1 MKIYSEQSLADF
13 KFWSGAET
21 TAQRIWEE
29 QGSEGF
35 DQLEAILEDL
45 YPDGI
50 DETDLNDLLWF
61 DADTVYEWLGIE
73 DEEEDDDEDDEDTDD
88 DGEEDEE
95 DDEEEETEPANDYV
109 INVGDSWDDLAPHDA
124 FATKEIAISMA
135 KAMSKAQ
142 HDKCVEVVYS
152 PCDDVDTNEII
163 WRNQN

>member
-1 MKIYSEQSLADF
+1 MKIYTEQSLADF

-61 DADTVYEWLGIE
+61 DADTVYEWLGID
-73 DEEEDDDEDDEDTDD
+73 DEE
-88 DGEEDEE
+88 EEDEE
-95 DDEEEETEPANDYV
+95 DDDDEEEETEPVNDYV
-109 INVGDSWDDLAPHDA
+109 INVGDSWDDLTPQQTFSTEQD
-124 FATKEIAISMA
+124 AISAA
-135 KAMSKAQ
+135 KAL

-163 WRNQN
+163 WRKPN

>member
-1 MKIYSEQSLADF
+1 MKIYTEQSLADF

-73 DEEEDDDEDDEDTDD
+73 DEEEDDDED
-88 DGEEDEE
+88 E
-95 DDEEEETEPANDYV
+95 DDEEEETEPTNDYV
-109 INVGDSWDDLAPHDA
+109 INVGDSWDDLTPQQT
-124 FATKEIAISMA
+124 FSTKQAAISAA
-135 KAMSKAQ
+135 KVL

>member
-73 DEEEDDDEDDEDTDD
+73 DEEDEDEDDEDADD
-88 DGEEDEE
+88 DDN
-95 DDEEEETEPANDYV
+95 EEETEPTNDYV
-109 INVGDSWDDLAPHDA
+109 INVGDSWDDLTP
-124 FATKEIAISMA
+124 KETFSTEQDAISTA
-135 KAMSKAQ
+135 KTMSQ
-142 HDKCVEVVYS
+142 VLPDKCIEVVYS
-152 PCDDVDTNEII
+152 PCNDVDTNEII
-163 WRNQN
+163 WRKPN

>member
-1 MKIYSEQSLADF
+1 MKIYSEQSLADI
-13 KFWSGAET
+13 KFRSGEET

-73 DEEEDDDEDDEDTDD
+73 DEEE
-88 DGEEDEE
+88 EDEE
-95 DDEEEETEPANDYV
+95 NDDDEEEETEPTNDYV
-109 INVGDSWDDLAPHDA
+109 INVGDSWDDLTPQQTFSTEQA
-124 FATKEIAISMA
+124 AISAA
-135 KAMSKAQ
+135 KAL

-152 PCDDVDTNEII
+152 PCDDVDTDEII
-163 WRNQN
+163 WRNKN

>member
-1 MKIYSEQSLADF
+1 MKIYTEQSLANF

-61 DADTVYEWLGIE
+61 DADTVYEWLGID
-73 DEEEDDDEDDEDTDD
+73 DEE
-88 DGEEDEE
+88 EEDEE
-95 DDEEEETEPANDYV
+95 DDDDEEEETEPTNDYV
-109 INVGDSWDDLAPHDA
+109 INVGDSWDDLTPQQT
-124 FATKEIAISMA
+124 FSTKQAAISAA
-135 KAMSKAQ
+135 KAL

-152 PCDDVDTNEII
+152 PCNDVDTDEII
-163 WRNQN
+163 WRNKN

>member
-1 MKIYSEQSLADF
+1 MKIYSEQSLANF

-61 DADTVYEWLGIE
+61 DADTVYEWLGIG
-73 DEEEDDDEDDEDTDD
+73 DKEEEDE
-88 DGEEDEE
+88 
-95 DDEEEETEPANDYV
+95 EEEETELTNDYV
-109 INVGDSWDDLAPHDA
+109 INVGDSWDDLTPQQTFSTEQA
-124 FATKEIAISMA
+124 AISTA
-135 KAMSKAQ
+135 KAL

-152 PCDDVDTNEII
+152 PCDDVDTNELI
-163 WRNQN
+163 WRKPN

>member
-61 DADTVYEWLGIE
+61 DADTVYEWLGID
-73 DEEEDDDEDDEDTDD
+73 DEED
-88 DGEEDEE
+88 E
-95 DDEEEETEPANDYV
+95 DDEEEETEPTNDYV
-109 INVGDSWDDLAPHDA
+109 INVGDSWDDLTPQQT
-124 FATKEIAISMA
+124 FSTKQAAISAA
-135 KAMSKAQ
+135 KAL

-152 PCDDVDTNEII
+152 PCNDVDTNELI
-163 WRNQN
+163 WRKPN

>member
-61 DADTVYEWLGIE
+61 DADTVYEWLGI
-73 DEEEDDDEDDEDTDD
+73 DDKEEDDDED
-88 DGEEDEE
+88 E
-95 DDEEEETEPANDYV
+95 DDEEEETEPTNDYV
-109 INVGDSWDDLAPHDA
+109 INVGDSWDDLTPQQTFSTEQA
-124 FATKEIAISMA
+124 AISAA
-135 KAMSKAQ
+135 KAL
-142 HDKCVEVVYS
+142 HDKCIEVVYS
-152 PCDDVDTNEII
+152 PCNDVDTDEII
-163 WRNQN
+163 WRKPN

>member
-1 MKIYSEQSLADF
+1 MKIYTEQSLADF

-73 DEEEDDDEDDEDTDD
+73 DEEDEDEDDD
-88 DGEEDEE
+88 
-95 DDEEEETEPANDYV
+95 DDEEEETEPTNDYV
-109 INVGDSWDDLAPHDA
+109 INVGDSWDDLTPQQTFSTEQA
-124 FATKEIAISMA
+124 AISAA
-135 KAMSKAQ
+135 KAL

-152 PCDDVDTNEII
+152 PCDDVDTDEII
-163 WRNQN
+163 WRNKN

>member
-1 MKIYSEQSLADF
+1 MKIYTEQSLANF

-73 DEEEDDDEDDEDTDD
+73 DEEDEDEDDEDADD
-88 DGEEDEE
+88 DDDEDEE
-95 DDEEEETEPANDYV
+95 DNEEEETEPANDYV
-109 INVGDSWDDLAPHDA
+109 INVGDSWDDLTPQQTFSTEQA
-124 FATKEIAISMA
+124 AISAA
-135 KAMSKAQ
+135 KAL

-152 PCDDVDTNEII
+152 PCNDVDTNEII
-163 WRNQN
+163 WRKPN

>member
-1 MKIYSEQSLADF
+1 MKIYKDESLRGF
-13 KFWSGAET
+13 EFWSGAET

-61 DADTVYEWLGIE
+61 DADTVYEWLGID
-73 DEEEDDDEDDEDTDD
+73 DEEE
-88 DGEEDEE
+88 EEDEE
-95 DDEEEETEPANDYV
+95 DDDDEEEETEPTNDYV
-109 INVGDSWDDLAPHDA
+109 INVGDSWDDLTPQQTFSTEQA
-124 FATKEIAISMA
+124 AISAA
-135 KAMSKAQ
+135 KAL

-152 PCDDVDTNEII
+152 PCNDVDTNELI
-163 WRNQN
+163 WRKPN

>member
-50 DETDLNDLLWF
+50 DKTDLNDLLWF

-73 DEEEDDDEDDEDTDD
+73 DEAEDDDEDAEE
-88 DGEEDEE
+88 DGEEK
-95 DDEEEETEPANDYV
+95 DDEPANDYV
-109 INVGDSWDDLAPHDA
+109 INVGDGWDDLTPQQTFSTEQA
-124 FATKEIAISMA
+124 AISTA
-135 KAMSKAQ
+135 KAL

-152 PCDDVDTNEII
+152 PCDDVDTNEVV
-163 WRNQN
+163 WRNSNK

>member
-73 DEEEDDDEDDEDTDD
+73 DEEEEDNEDDDED
-88 DGEEDEE
+88 E
-95 DDEEEETEPANDYV
+95 DDEEEETEPTNDYV
-109 INVGDSWDDLAPHDA
+109 INVGDSWDDLTPQQT
-124 FATKEIAISMA
+124 FSTKQAAISAA
-135 KAMSKAQ
+135 KAL

-152 PCDDVDTNEII
+152 PCNDVDTNELI
-163 WRNQN
+163 WRKPN

>member
-1 MKIYSEQSLADF
+1 MKIYTEQSLADF

-61 DADTVYEWLGIE
+61 DADTVYEWLGID
-73 DEEEDDDEDDEDTDD
+73 DEEEDEDEDDED
-88 DGEEDEE
+88 E
-95 DDEEEETEPANDYV
+95 DDEEEETEPTNDYV
-109 INVGDSWDDLAPHDA
+109 INVGDSWDDLTPQQTFSTEQA
-124 FATKEIAISMA
+124 AISAA
-135 KAMSKAQ
+135 KAL

-152 PCDDVDTNEII
+152 PCDDVDTDEII
-163 WRNQN
+163 WRNKN

>member
-1 MKIYSEQSLADF
+1 MKIYTEQSLANF

-73 DEEEDDDEDDEDTDD
+73 DEEDEDEDDEDADD
-88 DGEEDEE
+88 DG
-95 DDEEEETEPANDYV
+95 EEEETEPTNDYV
-109 INVGDSWDDLAPHDA
+109 INVGDSWDDLTPQQTFSTEQA
-124 FATKEIAISMA
+124 AISAA
-135 KAMSKAQ
+135 KAL

-152 PCDDVDTNEII
+152 PCDDVDTDEII
-163 WRNQN
+163 WRNKN

>member
-1 MKIYSEQSLADF
+1 MKIYTEQSLANF

-61 DADTVYEWLGIE
+61 DADTVYEWLGIDDEEEE
-73 DEEEDDDEDDEDTDD
+73 DEEDDDED
-88 DGEEDEE
+88 
-95 DDEEEETEPANDYV
+95 EETEPVNDYV
-109 INVGDSWDDLAPHDA
+109 INVGDSWDDLTPQQTFSTEQD
-124 FATKEIAISMA
+124 AISTAKAMA
-135 KAMSKAQ
+135 KAL

-152 PCDDVDTNEII
+152 PCDDVDTDEII
-163 WRNQN
+163 WRNKN

>member
-1 MKIYSEQSLADF
+1 MKIYTEQSLADF

-73 DEEEDDDEDDEDTDD
+73 DEEDEDAD
-88 DGEEDEE
+88 EDEE
-95 DDEEEETEPANDYV
+95 DNEEEETEPANDYV
-109 INVGDSWDDLAPHDA
+109 INVGDSWDDLTP
-124 FATKEIAISMA
+124 KETFSTEQDAISTA
-135 KAMSKAQ
+135 KTMSQ
-142 HDKCVEVVYS
+142 LLPDKCIEVVYS
-152 PCDDVDTNEII
+152 PCNDVDTNELI
-163 WRNQN
+163 WRKPN

>member
-1 MKIYSEQSLADF
+1 MKIYTEQSLADF

-61 DADTVYEWLGIE
+61 DADTVYEWLGID
-73 DEEEDDDEDDEDTDD
+73 DEE
-88 DGEEDEE
+88 EEDEE
-95 DDEEEETEPANDYV
+95 DDDDEEEETEPTNDYV
-109 INVGDSWDDLAPHDA
+109 INVGDSWDDLTPQQT
-124 FATKEIAISMA
+124 FSTKQAAISAA
-135 KAMSKAQ
+135 KAL

-152 PCDDVDTNEII
+152 PCNDVDTDEII
-163 WRNQN
+163 WRNKN

>member
-73 DEEEDDDEDDEDTDD
+73 DEEEEDDEDDDED
-88 DGEEDEE
+88 E

-109 INVGDSWDDLAPHDA
+109 INVGDNWDDLTPQETFSTEQD
-124 FATKEIAISMA
+124 AISAA
-135 KAMSKAQ
+135 KAL

-152 PCDDVDTNEII
+152 PCNDVDTNELI
-163 WRNQN
+163 WRKPN

>member
-1 MKIYSEQSLADF
+1 MKIYTEQSLADF

-73 DEEEDDDEDDEDTDD
+73 DEEEDDEEDD
-88 DGEEDEE
+88 
-95 DDEEEETEPANDYV
+95 DDEEEETEPTNDYV
-109 INVGDSWDDLAPHDA
+109 INVGDSWDDLTPQQTFSTEQA
-124 FATKEIAISMA
+124 AISAA
-135 KAMSKAQ
+135 KAL

-152 PCDDVDTNEII
+152 PCDDVDTDEII
-163 WRNQN
+163 WRNKN

>member
-1 MKIYSEQSLADF
+1 MKIYTEQSLVDF

-21 TAQRIWEE
+21 IAQRIWEE

-73 DEEEDDDEDDEDTDD
+73 DEE
-88 DGEEDEE
+88 
-95 DDEEEETEPANDYV
+95 DEEEEED
-109 INVGDSWDDLAPHDA
+109 
-124 FATKEIAISMA
+124 
-135 KAMSKAQ
+135 
-142 HDKCVEVVYS
+142 
-152 PCDDVDTNEII
+152 
-163 WRNQN
+163 

>member
-1 MKIYSEQSLADF
+1 MKIYTEESLANF

-61 DADTVYEWLGIE
+61 DADTVYEWLGID
-73 DEEEDDDEDDEDTDD
+73 DEE
-88 DGEEDEE
+88 EEDEE
-95 DDEEEETEPANDYV
+95 DDDDEEEETEPTNDYV
-109 INVGDSWDDLAPHDA
+109 INVGDSWDDLTPQQTFSTEQA
-124 FATKEIAISMA
+124 AISAA
-135 KAMSKAQ
+135 KAL

-152 PCDDVDTNEII
+152 PCNDVDTNELI
-163 WRNQN
+163 WRKPN

>member
-73 DEEEDDDEDDEDTDD
+73 DEEDEDEDDEDTDD
-88 DGEEDEE
+88 DGEEDDDDKEE
-95 DDEEEETEPANDYV
+95 EDEEEETEPTNDYV
-109 INVGDSWDDLAPHDA
+109 INVGDSWDDLTPQQTFSTEQA
-124 FATKEIAISMA
+124 AISAA
-135 KAMSKAQ
+135 KAL

-152 PCDDVDTNEII
+152 PCNDVDTNELI
-163 WRNQN
+163 WRKPN

>member
-1 MKIYSEQSLADF
+1 MKIYTEQSLADF

-73 DEEEDDDEDDEDTDD
+73 DKDDEDAD
-88 DGEEDEE
+88 EDEE
-95 DDEEEETEPANDYV
+95 DNEEEETEPANDYV
-109 INVGDSWDDLAPHDA
+109 INVGDSWDDLTP
-124 FATKEIAISMA
+124 KETFSTEQDAISTA
-135 KAMSKAQ
+135 KTMSQ
-142 HDKCVEVVYS
+142 VLPDKCIEVVYS
-152 PCDDVDTNEII
+152 PCNDVDTDEII
-163 WRNQN
+163 WRKPN